1 MLSLQYMALSMA
13 RVAAGGC
20 AEEATACLRLAPML
34 RVGGKEGGI
43 GHAICA
49 FSAVTELSDVKSVC
63 GSRKTAW
70 RVAIF
75 AFVLLSLRG
84 PSKQKYTR
92 ACRRATTGPADGPL
106 SANSVKRAMKTRA
119 HVRSHPRAGAARG
132 GYGTS

>member
-70 RVAIF
+70 RVGPW
-75 AFVLLSLRG
+75 LSCSFCSFEPARSVQTEIHAGMQTGYNG
-84 PSKQKYTR
+84 P
-92 ACRRATTGPADGPL
+92 RRWAA
-106 SANSVKRAMKTRA
+106 KR
-119 HVRSHPRAGAARG
+119 
-132 GYGTS
+132 

>member
-70 RVAIF
+70 RVARLYSDYLSS
-75 AFVLLSLRG
+75 LLLFRFE
-84 PSKQKYTR
+84 
-92 ACRRATTGPADGPL
+92 PAVPFSNRL
-106 SANSVKRAMKTRA
+106 
-119 HVRSHPRAGAARG
+119 
-132 GYGTS
+132 

>member
-70 RVAIF
+70 RVARLYSDYLCF
-75 AFVLLSLRG
+75 CSVLSLRSRFQTDYIHTG
-84 PSKQKYTR
+84 MQTGSALTR
-92 ACRRATTGPADGPL
+92 APPMGR
-106 SANSVKRAMKTRA
+106 
-119 HVRSHPRAGAARG
+119 
-132 GYGTS
+132 

>member
-20 AEEATACLRLAPML
+20 AEEATASD
-34 RVGGKEGGI
+34 RVSSLGPHAARGRQEEGGI

-70 RVAIF
+70 RVARLYSDYLCFCSFEPARSVQTEIH
-75 AFVLLSLRG
+75 
-84 PSKQKYTR
+84 
-92 ACRRATTGPADGPL
+92 TGMQTG
-106 SANSVKRAMKTRA
+106 
-119 HVRSHPRAGAARG
+119 
-132 GYGTS
+132 

>member
-70 RVAIF
+70 RVARLYSDYLCF
-75 AFVLLSLRG
+75 CSVLSLRSRFQTDNTHG
-84 PSKQKYTR
+84 H
-92 ACRRATTGPADGPL
+92 ADGL
-106 SANSVKRAMKTRA
+106 KRAPPMGR
-119 HVRSHPRAGAARG
+119 
-132 GYGTS
+132 

>member
-49 FSAVTELSDVKSVC
+49 FSAVTDELSDVKSVC

-70 RVAIF
+70 RVARLYSDYLCF
-75 AFVLLSLRG
+75 FLLSLRSVQTETHG
-84 PSKQKYTR
+84 HAHGLTR
-92 ACRRATTGPADGPL
+92 APPMGR
-106 SANSVKRAMKTRA
+106 
-119 HVRSHPRAGAARG
+119 
-132 GYGTS
+132 

>member
-70 RVAIF
+70 RVARLYSDYLCF
-75 AFVLLSLRG
+75 CSVLSLR
-84 PSKQKYTR
+84 SVHTNRNHTR
-92 ACRRATTGPADGPL
+92 ARVTIRDGL
-106 SANSVKRAMKTRA
+106 TRA
-119 HVRSHPRAGAARG
+119 PPMGAAKR
-132 GYGTS
+132 